1 MPQTD
6 QLKQVG
12 VIFKLQQNSKFS
24 DEPQWYILDCI
35 MMIIL
40 EIYITASQNILR
52 ELTQIKMVHNL

>member
-6 QLKQVG
+6 QVKQVG

-24 DEPQWYILDCI
+24 DEPQLYTLDCNDDY
-35 MMIIL
+35 
-40 EIYITASQNILR
+40 IYITASQNILR